1 MWHFQCFCSNWL
13 STFGEII
20 HIMNYKNFNELLK
33 CIFQRKTTKF
43 AGFLRWSIS
52 RYFWNH
58 ILILV
63 FLSRKKKKN
72 TDRSDVSVR
81 HNTFR
86 IVKNAFRKKIYIY
99 ITDVLYFRTIRI
111 TWKLRL
117 YGVLIYFSIVN
128 LVFHKTIIL
137 RSTCSV
143 LLYI

>member
-1 MWHFQCFCSNWL
+1 MFLFQL
-13 STFGEII
+13 TF
-20 HIMNYKNFNELLK
+20 YFWWDYPYYELQK
-33 CIFQRKTTKF
+33 FQRVVKMHFSKKDYQICWIF
-43 AGFLRWSIS
+43 AMIYFSLFLKSYFNFSIFIS
-52 RYFWNH
+52 QKN
-58 ILILV
+58 
-63 FLSRKKKKN
+63 KKH